1 MQTGKI
7 AIAEIKERGQ
17 LTIPKRIR
25 DAGHLEEG
33 REVSLIPVGECL
45 VITPRRLPLDEAR
58 RRLKA
63 LLGSSDATLDDL
75 LLGLREGRNQF
86 FHDTYGKARR

>member
-7 AIAEIKERGQ
+7 AIVEIKERGQ

-63 LLGSSDATLDDL
+63 LLVSSDANLDDL
-75 LLGLREGRNQF
+75 LLGLREERTQV